1 MIIPQK
7 DYFYPIYQFIFTA
20 NGVQNGLNKE
30 RKHHLLS
37 DNNRDISKCTNN
49 PSIVVKNKEILLLDK
64 NEIDREDKRS
74 DVLFSEKNESSIS
87 PRTVY
92 GNETFVRKECEGSIK
107 IKWEVLTIN
116 QILDLIYFCIN
127 TNRNIYSI
135 SELYTDIF
143 YRLIRST
150 YFSKN
155 QLNLTFR
162 SIWMSRVFHAHFFK
176 ALVDIII
183 NNKKIVD
190 SSIFSLDILLCLCS
204 YKHDK
209 IYESLIISMF
219 DICFNDIDKILKNIN
234 TQILFYYCFI
244 FLEVYYPLLY
254 LKVMKKRRNSFVKSE
269 IIKGKLQN
277 DETYKNRK
285 FIRKKDNFETN
296 EEKESSSNIIDY
308 NLEQYRI
315 DMNFKMIGK
324 TKKMSNNLRESNQKN
339 RINADKI
346 VTSRINAIYMEDSVD
361 TATTVDILKYLKH
374 LWFLQQK
381 KHADGYDII
390 KSRSNS
396 LLKDKEIDKVLF
408 LNNCENSIFS
418 DSDME
423 DQKKLKFKGEK
434 GKGDTLKKKKNA
446 LNCFFV
452 NSAKHSLVPDDYK
465 DEIDDLQIIDRN
477 HVNNANYEINK
488 KLEEWKDV
496 VEKLEKINNVISIFI
511 FNILNYSSFNNYEA
525 KQRRT
530 KEFQHNQIYYL
541 KERCSNYLEMSITLI
556 KKLYEDKKRT
566 DQNILIY
573 LNNEYEIDVV
583 KRGLRNKN
591 IESTHIE
598 IIYDA
603 YRDDIDLYEL
613 KNKIIIVKD
622 VVFYFYNKF
631 KNVKYMIDTCFM
643 KDKIYDY
650 DLNVTNEFTVLC
662 SKSICEE
669 RRLAC
674 NSSICFRLI
683 TLNDYMD
690 LLDEFPIPE
699 ILKKDIFYNIYFLKT
714 IGIKNICSF
723 DFVTAPMLKS
733 LKRCFEL
740 FYILKLMDID
750 GNIIDKKLSLLICY
764 LPLKFKYSIF
774 LLNSIRYKCVG
785 EVSIIISMLI
795 NEPIFLYNSKNV
807 NRLKTM
813 RLSLMAEESDILS
826 YYNIFQNFEMAKN
839 KKSFCNDNFLVYRSI
854 KKATKFFI
862 KLKRILHDFGI
873 DMERSNNI
881 EFIFKAKI
889 SAFFYNVSKVVKDN
903 KYELLNKRSGPR
915 LFHLDSLSVLNEREE
930 AKRKFIVYTDAYSNN
945 ESRIFIRHA
954 SIIDPSWLTNVC
966 PSYFSN
972 QHEQKFE
979 EVQT

>member
-1 MIIPQK
+1 MRNYVIFNRDEKKLLFEKFESEILNLLKIHNVFLIAGRLGFDELIKLVLILYEKKFHALNETSKLCLVFSEKIFTNCYHLIEDDSRDFFSFLNDYDNRNVDTKGSNKILVLDESKLLQK
-7 DYFYPIYQFIFTA
+7 ILFDPLLIEFNIVILTNIHKRLTKTDLILSLLKKILVKRNDLFIFIFSDFFVENVLNFFDSYNSKLNFNLTA
-20 NGVQNGLNKE
+20 SSTSRSIEHERIDLQDAAENNAPILEEGEKSENAHKKSEDSIILFHHLKKENRDDIARREKYREIKREKKE
-30 RKHHLLS
+30 RKKYKKG
-37 DNNRDISKCTNN
+37 SK
-49 PSIVVKNKEILLLDK
+49 SSSSYERMKILNYEKKHNILK
-64 NEIDREDKRS
+64 NEKEKIIGKLKRQWGTPLEDHIYIKKHARKNS
-74 DVLFSEKNESSIS
+74 DGDNEQQGNKKSSSIKS
-87 PRTVY
+87 
-92 GNETFVRKECEGSIK
+92 KK
-107 IKWEVLTIN
+107 LK
-116 QILDLIYFCIN
+116 DL
-127 TNRNIYSI
+127 
-135 SELYTDIF
+135 L
-143 YRLIRST
+143 
-150 YFSKN
+150 
-155 QLNLTFR
+155 
-162 SIWMSRVFHAHFFK
+162 
-176 ALVDIII
+176 
-183 NNKKIVD
+183 NNKKKY
-190 SSIFSLDILLCLCS
+190 FS
-204 YKHDK
+204 
-209 IYESLIISMF
+209 
-219 DICFNDIDKILKNIN
+219 
-234 TQILFYYCFI
+234 
-244 FLEVYYPLLY
+244 
-254 LKVMKKRRNSFVKSE
+254 R
-269 IIKGKLQN
+269 
-277 DETYKNRK
+277 
-285 FIRKKDNFETN
+285 
-296 EEKESSSNIIDY
+296 
-308 NLEQYRI
+308 
-315 DMNFKMIGK
+315 
-324 TKKMSNNLRESNQKN
+324 
-339 RINADKI
+339 
-346 VTSRINAIYMEDSVD
+346 
-361 TATTVDILKYLKH
+361 
-374 LWFLQQK
+374 
-381 KHADGYDII
+381 
-390 KSRSNS
+390 SRSNS

-465 DEIDDLQIIDRN
+465 DEIDDFQIIDRK

-583 KRGLRNKN
+583 KKGLRNKN

-622 VVFYFYNKF
+622 IVFYFYNKF

-750 GNIIDKKLSLLICY
+750 GNLIDKKLSLLICY

-795 NEPIFLYNSKNV
+795 NEPIFLYNNKNV

-930 AKRKFIVYTDAYSNN
+930 VKRKFIVYTDAYSNN